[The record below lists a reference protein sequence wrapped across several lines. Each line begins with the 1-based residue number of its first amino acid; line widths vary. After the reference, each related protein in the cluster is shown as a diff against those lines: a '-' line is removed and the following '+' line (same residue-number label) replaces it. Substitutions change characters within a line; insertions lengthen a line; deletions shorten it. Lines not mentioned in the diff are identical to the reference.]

1 LIPCQ
6 KCKTRTDVYDSR
18 FNQDGLIRRKRL
30 CGGCGFRFATIEI
43 LDKHNTLSQ
52 VKRVPKPKVIKP
64 KVDRKPKPV
73 KAPRVASKSA
83 MANNFMDDFE
93 SFETD
98 DDVQEFMRGVS
109 LD

>member
-1 LIPCQ
+1 MD
-6 KCKTRTDVYDSR
+6 T
-18 FNQDGLIRRKRL
+18 
-30 CGGCGFRFATIEI
+30 
-43 LDKHNTLSQ
+43 HNTLSQ
-52 VKRVPKPKVIKP
+52 VKRVPKPKVVKP

-73 KAPRVASKSA
+73 KAPRVSGKST

-98 DDVQEFMRGVS
+98 DDVKDFMRGIS